1 MPSSEPQPAVQPPQ
15 AESQA
20 APAPAA
26 SNPTPQSESPKLSGA
41 ELKKQ
46 KQAEKAARRAQA
58 VQGKQSNPA
67 APPPA
72 QKGDAPKQQK
82 RRGSVSTSRD
92 LPVRQAE
99 TNATPK
105 EPPPEDKTV
114 EFFRH
119 LSKPHRKTI
128 TGLPK
133 DIHPAVQNLGMQFST
148 YEICGST
155 ARLLAT
161 LEVFKEVSH

>member
-1 MPSSEPQPAVQPPQ
+1 MPSPDPQPAAQPPE
-15 AESQA
+15 AESRTA
-20 APAPAA
+20 AGAPAP
-26 SNPTPQSESPKLSGA
+26 SPQSEAPKLSGA
-41 ELKKQ
+41 DLKKQ

-67 APPPA
+67 AAPAA
-72 QKGDAPKQQK
+72 QKGDAPKQPK
-82 RRGSVSTSRD
+82 RRGSASGTRD

-99 TNATPK
+99 TNAAPK

-128 TGLPK
+128 TGSPK

>member
-1 MPSSEPQPAVQPPQ
+1 MPSPDPQPAAQPPQ
-15 AESQA
+15 AENQA
-20 APAPAA
+20 AAA
-26 SNPTPQSESPKLSGA
+26 TPQPEAPKLSGA

-67 APPPA
+67 AAPPA
-72 QKGDAPKQQK
+72 QKGDASKQQK
-82 RRGSVSTSRD
+82 RRGSTSISRD

-99 TNATPK
+99 TNAAPK

-128 TGLPK
+128 TGSPK